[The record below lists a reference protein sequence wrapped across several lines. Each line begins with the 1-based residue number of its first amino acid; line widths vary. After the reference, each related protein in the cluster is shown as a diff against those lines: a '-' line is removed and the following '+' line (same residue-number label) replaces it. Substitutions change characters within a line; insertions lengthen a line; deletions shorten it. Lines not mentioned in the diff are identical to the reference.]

1 MCPFRFADDIMT
13 ITESEGGT
21 ERAKDKTNEMF
32 KSSKM
37 KINSAKTKVL
47 VGARGPLIKSDVY
60 IGNSK

>member
-1 MCPFRFADDIMT
+1 MT